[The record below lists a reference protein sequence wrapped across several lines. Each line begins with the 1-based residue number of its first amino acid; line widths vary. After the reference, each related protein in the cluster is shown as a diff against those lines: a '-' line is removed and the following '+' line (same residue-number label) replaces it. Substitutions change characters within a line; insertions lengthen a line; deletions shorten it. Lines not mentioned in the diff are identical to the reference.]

1 MYITRFVRIDGKT
14 EDHYYNSIADARYHL
29 NLFRDDDSGLYD
41 RIEIREANDNVNF
54 PVQAFVF

>member
-1 MYITRFVRIDGKT
+1 MYITRFVRVDGVT

-41 RIEIREANDNVNF
+41 RIEIREMRDEASF
-54 PVQAFVF
+54 PIQVLVF